1 MTVHSICH
9 TEGHSF
15 LLQNRLV

>member
-1 MTVHSICH
+1 MTVHSIRH

-15 LLQNRLV
+15 LLQTRLV